1 METHSFCIVSGGSS
15 ESAETAF
22 PQITITII
30 IIIIIIMIK
39 IVIIIIIIIIILKSL
54 FNAGYIITHTER
66 FT

>member
-30 IIIIIIMIK
+30 IIIIM
-39 IVIIIIIIIIILKSL
+39 IIIVIIIIIILKSL